1 MNNNN
6 KTKQVYG
13 SWLYCRFCD
22 AMKYEMQV
30 YRLLYAYQFAINQIP
45 DIPHRKVSDFGGLF
59 CILSNLS
66 YYDKFFCICSIFS
79 IRKLK
84 KAAVEWLL
92 FGDLHERILQTLE
105 LLPNNESRT
114 TNTQKFIQTLIENGY
129 SIGFDA
135 SYWRKISFCREHIAT
150 SINLLSS
157 SSDAEERPDQ
167 IDTTVTDVSLFHKD
181 MTATVNIISSPSGNE
196 ERPDQ
201 IDTTVSNVSG
211 HIVVASTPS
220 KTKRKRRVGRPAGFE
235 KTDTLAIIL
244 KKYMADKT
252 QTCIDQLTDYLVAEY
267 CSCSDIHGYVL
278 LTIALENNKLIPVIA
293 NGKVK
298 SFVEIILHKLLPAD
312 KNLVYEEFN
321 SHYKKMKNDE
331 KLQDNPEIK
340 QYTNKIS
347 EITKK

>member
-13 SWLYCRFCD
+13 SWFYCRFCD
-22 AMKYEMQV
+22 AMKYEMQA
-30 YRLLYAYQFAINQIP
+30 YRLVYAYQFAINQIP
-45 DIPHRKVSDFGGLF
+45 AIPNRKVSDFGGLL
-59 CILSNLS
+59 CIISNLS

-105 LLPNNESRT
+105 LLPNNESKT
-114 TNTQKFIQTLIENGY
+114 TDTQKFIQTLIENGY

-167 IDTTVTDVSLFHKD
+167 IDTTV
-181 MTATVNIISSPSGNE
+181 
-196 ERPDQ
+196 
-201 IDTTVSNVSG
+201 SNVSG

-220 KTKRKRRVGRPAGFE
+220 KTRRKRRVGRPAGFGE
-235 KTDTLAIIL
+235 NDTLATVL
-244 KKYMADKT
+244 KNNMADKD
-252 QTCIDQLTDYLVAEY
+252 QTCIDQWTEYLVAEY

-298 SFVEIILHKLLPAD
+298 SFVGIILRKLLPAD
-312 KNLVYEEFN
+312 RNLVYEEFN